1 MSFVVA
7 QRRQELGLRLAL
19 GAARSRVLGMVLKD
33 GLKTALGG
41 TALGCLGAY
50 WVGRSMQGMFPGVP
64 SLDLT
69 TFAAVAITLLLAAV
83 LACYV
88 PARRAAAVDPLTAL
102 RDE

>member
-1 MSFVVA
+1 MSFAVA

-50 WVGRSMQGMFPGVP
+50 WVGRSMHGMFPGVP

-69 TFAAVAITLLLAAV
+69 TFAAVALTLLWPSGVLRPAA
-83 LACYV
+83 
-88 PARRAAAVDPLTAL
+88 ARRSI
-102 RDE
+102 R

>member
-19 GAARSRVLGMVLKD
+19 GASRSRVLGMILKD
-33 GLKTALGG
+33 GMTTALGG
-41 TALGCLGAY
+41 TLVGCLGAY

-64 SLDLT
+64 SLDVT
-69 TFAAVAITLLLAAV
+69 TFAAVAIVLVAAAV

-88 PARRAAAVDPLTAL
+88 PARRAARVDPLVAM
-102 RDE
+102 REE